1 MVDNGGNQE
10 NQSIESADGQS
21 SGEPAKVR
29 RVQEI
34 STTDRLTRLRELLSL
49 AWNADD
55 QRIAG
60 RATAAFILQFR
71 AFDEIMSNGGGLP
84 EQWQLKANFEDF
96 RSIH

>member
-1 MVDNGGNQE
+1 MANNDRDQE
-10 NQSIESADGQS
+10 GQSIESADGRS
-21 SGEPAKVR
+21 TEEPAKVR

-84 EQWQLKANFEDF
+84 EQWQLKANFEDY